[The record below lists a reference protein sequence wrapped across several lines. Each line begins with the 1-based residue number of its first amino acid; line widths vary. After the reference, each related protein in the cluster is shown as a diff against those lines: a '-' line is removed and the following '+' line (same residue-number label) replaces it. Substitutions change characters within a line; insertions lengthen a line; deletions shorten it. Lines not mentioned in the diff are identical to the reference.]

1 MLRPSQNKGTSLK
14 GQYHKEGKK
23 IIGSNGFDFLIC
35 SRKNQPT
42 TRGKSPFFLLKV
54 DQSSKHREYVSS
66 IFQKDATTFEFDFE
80 SIGYEARNEGDSII
94 IAPCFDKFQDEDATS
109 WTRLEYFVFNL
120 EA

>member
-1 MLRPSQNKGTSLK
+1 MSTPSHVKGTSLE

-54 DQSSKHREYVSS
+54 DQSSKSREYISS
-66 IFQKDATTFEFDFE
+66 IYQKDSTTFEFDFQ
-80 SIGYEARNEGDSII
+80 SIRYEARDEDGELI
-94 IAPCFDKFQDEDATS
+94 IAPCFDTS
-109 WTRLEYFVFNL
+109 RAKLMSWNGLENLVFNI
-120 EA
+120 EQ

>member
-1 MLRPSQNKGTSLK
+1 MVQASRFKGTSLR

-54 DQSSKHREYVSS
+54 DQSSKRRQYVSS
-66 IFQKDATTFEFDFE
+66 IYQKDATTFEFDFDN
-80 SIGYEARNEGDSII
+80 IRYEARDEGESLI
-94 IAPCFDKFQDEDATS
+94 IAPCFDTS
-109 WTRLEYFVFNL
+109 KAKLMDWNGLENLIFNI
-120 EA
+120 EG